1 MFGDEYED
9 QIDDDY
15 GLQEDFEDEM
25 VSYDDL
31 MEMEFKQL
39 TEEEYN
45 DF

>member
-9 QIDDDY
+9 QINDDY
-15 GLQEDFEDEM
+15 ALQEDFEDEM

-31 MEMEFKQL
+31 MEMEFRQL